1 MDRLQ
6 KLAVL
11 LTEGIGPVRFRRLME
26 RFGSIEEIVN
36 ADIRDLLEILPEKV
50 AFRVK
55 NPDVERAR
63 NQVERA
69 ERMGV
74 RIIFQDEEEYPQEL
88 RNIYHAPPVLFARGN
103 MDLLRERKVAIVGTR
118 KPTQYGLKM
127 AYRFASELSEAGVV
141 IVSGGAVGID
151 ARAHEGAMPRTIV
164 VLGSGIDHLYPRS
177 NLPLFRKVL
186 KSGGLIISQFPMG
199 TGPSKETFPVRNLT
213 IAGMSLAVLMV
224 EGTQD
229 SGALITARYAF
240 DFDREVFT
248 VPNRVDVPQGKGPY
262 VLIRENVARVVEK
275 PADILRELG
284 LGSGVSSSRE
294 VVLEGLEKEVFDAI
308 VGRVHFDEL
317 LMKFG
322 NYSRL
327 SMALLNLELKGLI
340 EKLPGNYYQRK

>member
-1 MDRLQ
+1 MDRLE

-11 LTEGIGPVRFRRLME
+11 LTEGIGPVRFRKLLE
-26 RFGSIEEIVN
+26 KFGTLEEIVN

-55 NPDVERAR
+55 NPDIERAR
-63 NQVERA
+63 SQMEKA

-74 RIIFQDEEEYPQEL
+74 RIIFRDDGEYPDEL
-88 RNIYHAPPVLFARGN
+88 RNVYHAPPVLFARGN
-103 MDLLRERKVAIVGTR
+103 IDLLREKKIAVVGTR

-127 AYRFASELSEAGVV
+127 AHKFASELADAGLVV
-141 IVSGGAVGID
+141 VSGGALGID

-164 VLGSGIDHLYPRS
+164 VLGSGIDRLYPRS
-177 NLPLFRKVL
+177 NLPLFRRVL
-186 KSGGLIISQFPMG
+186 ESGGLIVSQFPMG
-199 TGPSKETFPVRNLT
+199 TMPSKETFPIRNLT
-213 IAGMSLAVLMV
+213 IAGMSLGVLMV
-224 EGTQD
+224 EGTED

-275 PADILRELG
+275 PEDILKELG
-284 LGSGVSSSRE
+284 LGSGAALSKE
-294 VVLEGLEKEVFDAI
+294 VILEGLEKEVFDAI

-317 LMKFG
+317 LMRFG
-322 NYSRL
+322 DYSRL

-340 EKLPGNYYQRK
+340 EKLPGNYYQRR

>member
-1 MDRLQ
+1 MDRLE

-11 LTEGIGPVRFRRLME
+11 LTEGIGPVRFRKLIE
-26 RFGSIEEIVN
+26 RFGTIEEIVN

-55 NPDVERAR
+55 SPDIEKARRQVERAR
-63 NQVERA
+63 E
-69 ERMGV
+69 MGV
-74 RIIFQDEEEYPQEL
+74 EIIFQDDDEYPQEL

-103 MDLLRERKVAIVGTR
+103 TELLRERKIAIVGTR

-127 AYRFASELSEAGVV
+127 AYKFASELADAGLVV
-141 IVSGGAVGID
+141 VSGGALGID
-151 ARAHEGAMPRTIV
+151 ARAHEGSMPRTIV
-164 VLGSGIDHLYPRS
+164 VLGSGIDKLYPRT
-177 NLPLFRKVL
+177 NLPLFRRVL
-186 KSGGLIISQFPMG
+186 ESGGLIVSQFPIG
-199 TGPSKETFPVRNLT
+199 TMPSKETFPIRNLT
-213 IAGMSLAVLMV
+213 IAGMSLGVLMV
-224 EGTQD
+224 EGTED

-284 LGSGVSSSRE
+284 LGSGVAPSKE
-294 VVLEGLEKEVFDAI
+294 VILEGFEKQVFDAI

-317 LMKFG
+317 LMKFQD
-322 NYSRL
+322 YSRL
-327 SMALLNLELKGLI
+327 SMALLNLELKGLV
-340 EKLPGNYYQRK
+340 EKLPGNYYQRR